1 MNNDLPL
8 LPGFMQAF
16 VLRWASKR
24 QPESQQQIQITRDRL
39 YILPTRHG
47 LLFFI
52 VLLLVLLGAINYEN
66 SLGFMLAFLLGALGL
81 IDMIYTHQNL
91 NGLSISSQRAE
102 PVFAGQDILFPLRI
116 SQTSAAMHPAIQLVS
131 SHGKPVQ
138 IDLLKQLAA
147 ECKLSVNASQRGYVS
162 MGRVKIFSEFP
173 LGLFHAWSW
182 LSLDSQCLVY
192 PAPATE
198 TYPVGQDQN
207 TTIENISQA
216 SAEKQGVDDFYG
228 IREYQQ
234 GDQPHHMAWK
244 AIAKTGQLQTKL
256 FSQQLSDEIWLNW
269 SELNPALDTEKKLS
283 ILCRMVLDADKQ
295 SAPYGL
301 ILPGINI
308 SPGCGLQHKHHC
320 LKALALFAL

>member
-1 MNNDLPL
+1 MSNDLPL
-8 LPGFMQAF
+8 LPGFMQAL
-16 VLRWASKR
+16 VLRWASRR
-24 QPESQQQIQITRDRL
+24 QPEAQQQIQITRDRL

-91 NGLSISSQRAE
+91 NGLNISSQRAE
-102 PVFAGQDILFPLRI
+102 PVFAGQDILFPLSI
-116 SQTSAAMHPAIQLVS
+116 LPAGKMHPAIQLLS
-131 SHGKPVQ
+131 RHGKPLQ
-138 IDLLKQLAA
+138 IDLPKQPASA
-147 ECKLSVNASQRGYVS
+147 CKLPVSTSQRGYTS
-162 MGRVKIFSEFP
+162 IGRVKIFTEYP

-192 PAPATE
+192 PAPAAE
-198 TYPVGQDQN
+198 HYSVAQN
-207 TTIENISQA
+207 QHVAIKNNSPL
-216 SAEKQGVDDFYG
+216 SSEKQGVDDFYG
-228 IREYQQ
+228 IREYQL

-256 FSQQLSDEIWLNW
+256 FSQQRSQEIYLNW

-295 SAPYGL
+295 SAPYGMA
-301 ILPGINI
+301 LPGINI
-308 SPGCGLQHKHHC
+308 PPGYGLQHKHHC
-320 LKALALFAL
+320 LKALALFAI